1 MFLRLIKLILKN
13 QRQIEIA
20 KEVLFSH
27 RTFDVQECY
36 RLFDDQN
43 EGKINAEKFGEV
55 FAAYN
60 IEVLQ
65 LESLVP
71 LIEQKPGEDAVDFR
85 TLADAIMPKHPAYR
99 DHRADSGY
107 NMSVE
112 QKKVFQ
118 QAWMESLAA
127 LFGLII
133 SSAQEIEEKRTQLQ
147 LDGERLFD
155 SMDTYRMNYL
165 STNTFA
171 HWVAQ
176 NCGYT
181 IPDADLTGLS
191 SALDRNND
199 YRITKD
205 EFVAAVS
212 APQDEEDEEGE
223 EDEQAQEEETAQQ
236 NDGDGK

>member
-27 RTFDVQECY
+27 KTFDVQECY

-43 EGKINAEKFGEV
+43 EGQITAEKFEEV
-55 FAAYN
+55 FAAHN

-65 LESLVP
+65 LGSIVP
-71 LIEQKPGEDAVDFR
+71 LIDWDDDDAVDLKE
-85 TLADAIMPKHPAYR
+85 LADAIMPKHPAYR
-99 DHRADSGY
+99 DHRADPGY
-107 NMSVE
+107 GMSVE

-155 SMDTYRMNYL
+155 SMDTYRMGYL
-165 STNTFA
+165 STNAFA
-171 HWVAQ
+171 HWVTQ

-181 IPDADLTGLS
+181 IPDADLPGLS
-191 SALDRNND
+191 AALDRNND
-199 YRITKD
+199 YRVTKD

-212 APQDEEDEEGE
+212 APQDEEEEEGE
-223 EDEQAQEEETAQQ
+223 GDDQAQEDETAQQ
-236 NDGDGK
+236 NDDGGK